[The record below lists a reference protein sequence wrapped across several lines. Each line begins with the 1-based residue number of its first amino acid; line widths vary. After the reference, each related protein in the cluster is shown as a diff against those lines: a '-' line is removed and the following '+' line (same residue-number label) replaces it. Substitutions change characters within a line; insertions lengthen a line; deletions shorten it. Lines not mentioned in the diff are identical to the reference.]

1 MIRNDG
7 FDGRRFP
14 KVRLRRLRR
23 TASIRELF
31 QETRLS
37 VRDLVSPL
45 FVSERLKQPTELES
59 LPGIFCQSAEGLV
72 QYVEDLYGLGIKAF
86 IIFGIPSKKDIIGN
100 SASRPDGIVQKSVD
114 LLRKQFSDSIVIIS
128 DVCLC
133 QYTTHGHCGILENGV
148 VSNDK
153 SLEILSKIAVS
164 HAQAGVD
171 FVAPSAMMDGQVSSI
186 RKALDTSGLNH
197 VGIIGY
203 SAKFSSVL
211 YSPFR
216 DIADSSPHAGDRK
229 SYQMPITNSEEA
241 MQEIFLDI
249 EEGADAIM
257 IKPALSCL
265 DLIYR
270 ARQSTLVPVCA
281 FSVSGEYAML
291 RAAAIEG
298 FIDENEAIPE
308 FITSIKRAGADI
320 IITYHA
326 KKMAELLQG

>member
-1 MIRNDG
+1 MTRNDG
-7 FDGRRFP
+7 FSGRKFP
-14 KVRLRRLRR
+14 EVRLRRLRR

-31 QETRLS
+31 QETRIS

-45 FVSERLKQPTELES
+45 FVSEEQKQPQELKS
-59 LPGIFCQSAEGLV
+59 MPGIFSLPAESLV
-72 QYVEDLYGLGIKAF
+72 QNVEDQYELGIKAF
-86 IIFGIPSKKDIIGN
+86 ILFGIPTKKDRGGN
-100 SASRPDGIVQKSVD
+100 SAFKRDGIVQRSVD
-114 LLRKQFSDSIVIIS
+114 LLRKQFSDSIVIIT

-133 QYTTHGHCGILENGV
+133 QYTSQGHCGILERGTVN
-148 VSNDK
+148 NDK
-153 SLEILSKIAVS
+153 SLEILSRIAVS
-164 HAQAGVD
+164 HAESGVD

-186 RKALDTSGLNH
+186 RQALDTSGLNN

-203 SAKFSSVL
+203 SAKLSSIL

-216 DIADSSPHAGDRK
+216 EIADSSPHEGDRK
-229 SYQMPITNSEEA
+229 SYQMAFTNAEEA

-257 IKPALSCL
+257 IKPALPCL

-291 RAAAIEG
+291 KAAAGEG
-298 FIDENEAIPE
+298 YIDENEAIPE

-326 KKMAELLQG
+326 KKMAELLLE